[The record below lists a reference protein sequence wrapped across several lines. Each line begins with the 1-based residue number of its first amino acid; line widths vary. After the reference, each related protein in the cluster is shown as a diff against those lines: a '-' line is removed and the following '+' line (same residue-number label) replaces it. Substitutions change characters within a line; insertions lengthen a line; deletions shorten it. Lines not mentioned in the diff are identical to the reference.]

1 MARLVTGADYGAF
14 MTGDSNGLGPAHLKW
29 IDRMGTPRQVGAA
42 MYPYFRD
49 SVVFVED
56 DFIEDTISSTRW
68 NLAADATATTFAWS
82 SGAGGRIAGATG
94 ATSGGYHALNG
105 DVIWSGDK
113 NAGMAIRYQFD
124 VVTNLTFEIGFTD
137 ALTDETLPAVTD
149 VDTPAT
155 GNGATDV
162 AVVHLDASQTL
173 TTAAFVGEST
183 GTAYAAQKVNLGTWT
198 PTAAKWYTTVV
209 QLSGDN
215 AFTATYNTDVAG
227 APVLVPGTNKGLSLL
242 LEGGTLVRP
251 HFIVGTRTTASIA
264 TLVDFV
270 RVWQDR

>member
-1 MARLVTGADYGAF
+1 MARLVNGADYGAAYMESLSPGSTRF
-14 MTGDSNGLGPAHLKW
+14 IEKLS
-29 IDRMGTPRQVGAA
+29 TPRKIGTAL
-42 MYPYFRD
+42 YPYFREN
-49 SVVFVED
+49 VVFIED

-94 ATSGGYHALNG
+94 TTDNGYHAING

-113 NAGMAIRYQFD
+113 NAGMAIRFQISA
-124 VVTNLTFEIGFTD
+124 VTAFTFELGFTD
-137 ALTDETLPAVTD
+137 ALTSEVLPAVTD

-162 AVVHLDASQTL
+162 AVIHLDTDQTL
-173 TTAAFVGEST
+173 QTAAFVAEST
-183 GTAYAAQKVNLGTWT
+183 GSAYAAQKVNLGTWT
-198 PTAAKWYTTVV
+198 PTAAKWYTAIV

-215 AFTATYNTDVAG
+215 AFCAVYNTDVAG
-227 APVLVPGTNKGLSLL
+227 SPVLQANTAKGLSLA

-251 HFIVGTRTTASIA
+251 HFLIGTRSTADKA
-264 TLVDFV
+264 TLIDFI

>member
-1 MARLVTGADYGAF
+1 MARLVTGADFGNFAI
-14 MTGDSNGLGPAHLKW
+14 SGPGGPNHTRW
-29 IDRMGTPRQVGAA
+29 IERLSTPRHIGAA
-42 MYPYFRD
+42 MYPFMRD

-56 DFIEDTISSTRW
+56 DFTDDTISSTRW
-68 NLAADATATTFAWS
+68 NLAADGTATTFAWS

-94 ATSGGYHALNG
+94 TTDNGYHAING

-113 NAGMAIRYQFD
+113 NCGMAIRWQMD
-124 VVTNLTFEIGFTD
+124 VVTAFTFEIGFTD

-162 AVVHLDASQTL
+162 AVVHLDTDQTL
-173 TTAAFVGEST
+173 TTAAFVAEST

-198 PTAAKWYTTVV
+198 PTAAKWYTTIV

-227 APVLVPGTNKGLSLL
+227 SPVLQAGTNKGLSLA

-251 HFIVGTRTTASIA
+251 HFLVGTRNTTDKA
-264 TLVDFV
+264 TLIDFI